1 MKKLIACLLVL
12 SMLLGGMILAIGA
25 ADEKSEPER
34 VPAEHGPVT
43 EEDLNNGLVA
53 VRRTRGT
60 NKQIGDN
67 LYCQVYWYS
76 MTKGGTQYF
85 EAVITGSGT
94 MNDYRKGLSMINTDT
109 TKVSRVFI
117 ADGTTNIGAYAFNG
131 MGKLEYVSIPDSVK
145 TIGDHAFY
153 GTAVSNVKL
162 PDSITSIG
170 DYGFAY
176 CNSLISVE
184 LPDEL
189 TSIGEYAFFRCSKL
203 AVVDMGA
210 KVETIGERAFAYD
223 PELTALALPDSITE
237 MGDYIFLSSG
247 VKNLRVPAAINY
259 VSENTFSGNRAM
271 ETIELHDGIT

>member
-12 SMLLGGMILAIGA
+12 SMLLGGMMLAIGA
-25 ADEKSEPER
+25 AGEDEPER
-34 VPAEHGPVT
+34 LPAEYGPVT
-43 EEDLNNGLVA
+43 KEDQENGVVA
-53 VRRTRGT
+53 EYKTRGT

-67 LYCQVYWYS
+67 LYCQVYWYA
-76 MTKGGTQYF
+76 MKKGGTQYF

-94 MNDYRKGLSMINTDT
+94 MNDYQKGLSMIGSDKK
-109 TKVSRVFI
+109 KVSRVFI
-117 ADGTTNIGAYAFNG
+117 ADGTTNIGDYAFYDLE
-131 MGKLEYVSIPDSVK
+131 KLEYVSIPDSVK
-145 TIGDHAFY
+145 TIGNNAFY
-153 GTAVSNVKL
+153 GSALKEVKL

-176 CNSLISVE
+176 CASLTSIE

-189 TSIGEYAFFRCSKL
+189 TSIGEYAFFRCPKL
-203 AVVDMGA
+203 ASVDMGV

-223 PELTALALPDSITE
+223 PELTALAIPDSVTE

-259 VSENTFSGNRAM
+259 VSENTFSGNRAI
-271 ETIELHDGIT
+271 ETI